1 MLAFWGFGHTP
12 VKPGKTAF
20 GNRVVVFSLIAP
32 KCNDLQRISDKSG
45 ISREKVGKN
54 DYICTN
60 NDSSTMAT
68 IKFRLSSKADKATGQ
83 SEVLVRFFHGRI
95 DQYAKTNIFVDPTR
109 WNPTG
114 ERVTIPRF
122 RVMSPEAKQL
132 TTELADTNTRLEAIK
147 QHIQDAFMEA
157 GAGKVQLPGSWLA
170 DLMQEYNFPKVEESR
185 GVLDVMQG
193 FNEGRE
199 CSPSHRNHYRVCW
212 RAFKRFII
220 FQGYDLN
227 MSLDDVTGDMIRAF
241 LDYLRN
247 EHTYFEAVTDG
258 DGKKRIVFLNGRF
271 KDAFQAVPESRLP
284 VERGE
289 NAIFEFVKHF
299 RTFYIWANDQ
309 GLTTNNPFHNL
320 PGPQPLYGTPYYITV
335 EERNHLMEC
344 DLSADPRLEVQRDIF
359 VFQCV
364 VGCRVSDLRH
374 LTKDSVI
381 DGAIEYIPRKT
392 KDGHPHTVRV
402 PLNAVA
408 RAILEKYKDTPGKAL
423 LPCISDQNYNY
434 AIKDVF
440 TACGLTRMVTVL
452 NPTTRQEEKRPLNE
466 VASSHL
472 ARRCFIGNLYKQV
485 KDPNL
490 IGKLSGHVE
499 GSKAFARYRDID
511 EDMRRELVDMLV

>member
-1 MLAFWGFGHTP
+1 
-12 VKPGKTAF
+12 
-20 GNRVVVFSLIAP
+20 
-32 KCNDLQRISDKSG
+32 
-45 ISREKVGKN
+45 
-54 DYICTN
+54 
-60 NDSSTMAT
+60 MAT
-68 IKFRLSSKADKATGQ
+68 IKFRLSSKADKVTGQ
-83 SEVLVRFFHGRI
+83 CEVLVRFFHGRI
-95 DQYAKTNIFVDPTR
+95 DQYAKTNIFVDPQR

-114 ERVTIPRF
+114 ERVTIPRV
-122 RVMSPEAKQL
+122 RVMSPEAQQL
-132 TTELADTNTRLEAIK
+132 INQLADINARLEAVK
-147 QHIQDAFMEA
+147 QLIQDSFIEA

-170 DLMQEYNFPKVEESR
+170 DTLRAYNFPTIEESR
-185 GVLDVMQG
+185 LVVDMLDR
-193 FNEGRE
+193 FNSQREVSRVNVTNGR
-199 CSPSHRNHYRVCW
+199 VVV
-212 RAFKRFII
+212 RAFKRFLI
-220 FQGYDLN
+220 FQGCPD
-227 MSLDDVTGDMIRAF
+227 MDIDQVTADTLREF
-241 LDYLRN
+241 VEYLRN
-247 EHTYFEAVTDG
+247 EHTFFEVTTDKSG
-258 DGKKRIVFLNGRF
+258 HKRVVYLNPRF
-271 KDAFQAVPESRLP
+271 KDAFLAVPESRLP
-284 VERGE
+284 VERGQ
-289 NAIFEFVKHF
+289 NAINKFLEKL
-299 RTFYIWANDQ
+299 RTFYLWAIKN
-309 GLTTNNPFHNL
+309 GLTNNNPFNTYSV
-320 PGPQPLYGTPYYITV
+320 PQYLYGTPYYITI

-344 DLSADPRLEVQRDIF
+344 DLSADPRLAVQRDIF

-364 VGCRVSDLRH
+364 IGCRVSDLRN

-392 KDGHPHTVRV
+392 KEGRPYTVRV

-408 RAILEKYKDTPGKAL
+408 RTILERYKDTPGKAL

-511 EDMRRELVDMLV
+511 EDMRRDLVAMLE

>member
-1 MLAFWGFGHTP
+1 
-12 VKPGKTAF
+12 
-20 GNRVVVFSLIAP
+20 
-32 KCNDLQRISDKSG
+32 
-45 ISREKVGKN
+45 
-54 DYICTN
+54 
-60 NDSSTMAT
+60 MAT
-68 IKFRLSSKADKATGQ
+68 IKFRLSSKADKATGHC
-83 SEVLVRFFHGRI
+83 EVLVRFFHGRI
-95 DQYAKTNIFVDPTR
+95 DQYAKTNIFVDPQR

-114 ERVTIPRF
+114 ERVTIPRV

-132 TTELADTNTRLEAIK
+132 TTELADINTRLEAIK
-147 QHIQDAFMEA
+147 KHIQDSFIEA

-170 DLMQEYNFPKVEESR
+170 DLMQEYNFPTVEESR
-185 GVLDVMQG
+185 GVLDVMAG

-199 CSPSHRNHYRVCW
+199 CSPSHRSHYRVCW
-212 RAFKRFII
+212 RAFKRFLI
-220 FQGYDLN
+220 FNGYDTD
-227 MSLDDVTGDMIRAF
+227 MSLDDVTGDMIREF
-241 LDYLRN
+241 LDYLRV
-247 EHTYFEAVTDG
+247 EHTYFEAVTGEDG
-258 DGKKRIVFLNGRF
+258 HKRIVFLNPRF

-299 RTFYIWANDQ
+299 RTFYLWANDQ
-309 GLTTNNPFHNL
+309 GLTTNNPFHHL

-335 EERNHLMEC
+335 EERNQLMAT
-344 DLSADPRLEVQRDIF
+344 DLSADPRLAVQRDIF

-381 DGAIEYIPRKT
+381 NGAIEYIPRKT
-392 KDGHPHTVRV
+392 KEGRPVTVRV
-402 PLNAVA
+402 PLNSVA
-408 RAILEKYKDTPGKAL
+408 RDILERYKDTPGKAL

-490 IGKLSGHVE
+490 IGKLSGHIE

-511 EDMRRELVDMLV
+511 EEMRKDLVKMLEG

>member
-1 MLAFWGFGHTP
+1 
-12 VKPGKTAF
+12 
-20 GNRVVVFSLIAP
+20 
-32 KCNDLQRISDKSG
+32 
-45 ISREKVGKN
+45 
-54 DYICTN
+54 
-60 NDSSTMAT
+60 MAT
-68 IKFRLSSKADKATGQ
+68 IKFRLSSKADKVTGQ
-83 SEVLVRFFHGRI
+83 CEVLVRFFHGRI
-95 DQYAKTNIFVDPTR
+95 DQYAKTNIFVDPQR

-114 ERVTIPRF
+114 ERVTIPRV
-122 RVMSPEAKQL
+122 RVMSPEAQQL
-132 TTELADTNTRLEAIK
+132 INQLADINARLEAVK
-147 QHIQDAFMEA
+147 QLIQDSFIEA

-170 DLMQEYNFPKVEESR
+170 DTLRAYNFPTIEESR
-185 GVLDVMQG
+185 LVVDMLDR
-193 FNEGRE
+193 FNSQREVSRVNVTNGR
-199 CSPSHRNHYRVCW
+199 VVV
-212 RAFKRFII
+212 RAFKRFLI
-220 FQGYDLN
+220 FQGCPDMDIN
-227 MSLDDVTGDMIRAF
+227 QVTADTLREF
-241 LDYLRN
+241 VEYLRN
-247 EHTYFEAVTDG
+247 EHTFFEVTTDKSG
-258 DGKKRIVFLNGRF
+258 HKRVVYLNPRF
-271 KDAFQAVPESRLP
+271 KDAFLAVPESRLP
-284 VERGE
+284 VERGQ
-289 NAIFEFVKHF
+289 NAINKFLEKL
-299 RTFYIWANDQ
+299 RTFYLWAIKN
-309 GLTTNNPFHNL
+309 GLTNNNPFSTYSV
-320 PGPQPLYGTPYYITV
+320 PQYLYGTPYYITI

-344 DLSADPRLEVQRDIF
+344 DLSADPRLAVQRDIF

-364 VGCRVSDLRH
+364 VGCRVSDLRN

-392 KDGHPHTVRV
+392 KEGRPYTVRV

-408 RAILEKYKDTPGKAL
+408 RTILERYKDTPGKAL

-511 EDMRRELVDMLV
+511 EDMRKDLVKLLEG